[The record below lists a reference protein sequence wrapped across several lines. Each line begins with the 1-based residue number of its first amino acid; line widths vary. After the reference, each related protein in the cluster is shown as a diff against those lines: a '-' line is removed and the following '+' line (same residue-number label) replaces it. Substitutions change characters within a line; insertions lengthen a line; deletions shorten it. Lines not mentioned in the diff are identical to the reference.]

1 MIYLNNYKFYLM
13 SKLYYRLNNLCMF
26 LKQENIIESFN
37 ILDLKSSN
45 DDDKI
50 FEEYKEYYKKLLQN
64 SFNDQLNVS
73 FIYKY
78 KSFIDEYEDNLKK
91 LKDR

>member
-1 MIYLNNYKFYLM
+1 M
-13 SKLYYRLNNLCMF
+13 SKIYYRLNNLCMF
-26 LKQENIIESFN
+26 LKQEKIIESFD

>member
-1 MIYLNNYKFYLM
+1 
-13 SKLYYRLNNLCMF
+13 
-26 LKQENIIESFN
+26 LKGV
-37 ILDLKSSN
+37 KSSN

>member
-1 MIYLNNYKFYLM
+1 M

-26 LKQENIIESFN
+26 LKQENIIESFD

>member
-1 MIYLNNYKFYLM
+1 
-13 SKLYYRLNNLCMF
+13 MF

-37 ILDLKSSN
+37 ILDLKFSN

-50 FEEYKEYYKKLLQN
+50 FEEYKEYYKKLLEK
-64 SFNDQLNVS
+64 SFNNQLIVS

>member
-1 MIYLNNYKFYLM
+1 
-13 SKLYYRLNNLCMF
+13 MF
-26 LKQENIIESFN
+26 LKQEKIIESFD

-64 SFNDQLNVS
+64 SFNDQLNVA
-73 FIYKY
+73 FIHKY

>member
-1 MIYLNNYKFYLM
+1 M

-26 LKQENIIESFN
+26 LKQEKIIDSFD

-64 SFNDQLNVS
+64 SFNNKLIVS
-73 FIYKY
+73 FIHKY
-78 KSFIDEYEDNLKK
+78 KSFIDEYEDDLKK
-91 LKDR
+91 REER

>member
-1 MIYLNNYKFYLM
+1 
-13 SKLYYRLNNLCMF
+13 MF
-26 LKQENIIESFN
+26 LKQEKIIESFD

-64 SFNDQLNVS
+64 SFNDQLNVV
-73 FIYKY
+73 FIHKY

>member
-1 MIYLNNYKFYLM
+1 M

-26 LKQENIIESFN
+26 LKQEKIIESFD

-64 SFNDQLNVS
+64 SFNDQLNVV
-73 FIYKY
+73 FIHKY

>member
-1 MIYLNNYKFYLM
+1 M

-50 FEEYKEYYKKLLQN
+50 FEEYKEYYKKLLQK
-64 SFNDQLNVS
+64 SFNGQLNVV
-73 FIYKY
+73 FIHKY

>member
-1 MIYLNNYKFYLM
+1 M

-50 FEEYKEYYKKLLQN
+50 FEEYKEYYKKLLEK
-64 SFNDQLNVS
+64 SFNNQLIVA
-73 FIYKY
+73 FIHKY